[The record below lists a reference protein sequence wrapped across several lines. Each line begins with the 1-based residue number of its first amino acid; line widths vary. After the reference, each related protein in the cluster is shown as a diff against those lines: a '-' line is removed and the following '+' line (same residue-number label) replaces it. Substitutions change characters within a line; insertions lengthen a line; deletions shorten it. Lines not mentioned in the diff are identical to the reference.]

1 MTKTSRTHCARP
13 VKTYYTKVVCIVV
26 SCLTKDYEAQ
36 TEIRRF
42 IPCKGNHKALPVE
55 RKQYVGIFCFTTS
68 VEYGFIASRSL
79 ETEILSRTHY
89 SASFSHKDDRI
100 SQVFKYH
107 TQ

>member
-1 MTKTSRTHCARP
+1 MTKTSRTHCAHP

-55 RKQYVGIFCFTTS
+55 RKQYVGIS
-68 VEYGFIASRSL
+68 VSR
-79 ETEILSRTHY
+79 
-89 SASFSHKDDRI
+89 
-100 SQVFKYH
+100 QM
-107 TQ
+107 